1 MRHAIYDK
9 LDDDG
14 LIAPGTRVSGDDV
27 IIGKTMTLPE
37 NDDEVMMFSF
47 FNLFYYFCFFVN
59 FFSYSSFKA
68 AIDDLQ
74 KKMPVHFYELVKL
87 ASLIR

>member
-14 LIAPGTRVSGDDV
+14 LVAPGTRVSGDDV

-37 NDDEVMMFSF
+37 TDDEVRTKLHVFMLQSP
-47 FNLFYYFCFFVN
+47 LFILRPPLDSKIQGTRQTLEV
-59 FFSYSSFKA
+59 S
-68 AIDDLQ
+68 Q
-74 KKMPVHFYELVKL
+74 T
-87 ASLIR
+87 

>member
-47 FNLFYYFCFFVN
+47 FNLFYYFCFFCE
-59 FFSYSSFKA
+59 FLFLF
-68 AIDDLQ
+68 
-74 KKMPVHFYELVKL
+74 
-87 ASLIR
+87 